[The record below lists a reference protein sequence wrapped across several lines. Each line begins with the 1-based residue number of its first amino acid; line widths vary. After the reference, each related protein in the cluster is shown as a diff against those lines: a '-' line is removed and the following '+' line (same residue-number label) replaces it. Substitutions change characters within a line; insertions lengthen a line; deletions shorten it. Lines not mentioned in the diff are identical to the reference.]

1 MPDIAFVNG
10 RFMPLSEATVNVE
23 DRGYQFGDGVYEVIR
38 SYNSIL
44 FGLEDHLVRLERS
57 ANQIQLDMGYSK
69 DEWKKIILEAFKKSG
84 YNEAKVYIQIT
95 RGVAP
100 RAHPFPSGVNPTCVI
115 TVRELDRLSEEVRR
129 EGVKAITTPDIR
141 WGRCDIKSLN
151 LLPNVLARQK
161 AKEAGA
167 FEAVFV
173 RDNMTTEGSGSNI
186 FIVKN
191 GSVITPSQGP
201 YILSG
206 ITREVVIEAAKE
218 AGIIVEERGFPV
230 NDLFLSDEV
239 FITGSTIEVVP
250 VVEIDNRLIGD
261 GIPGK
266 ITGIII
272 DQFRSLTRSDK
283 S

>member
-38 SYNSIL
+38 SYNGIL
-44 FGLEDHLVRLERS
+44 FRLEDHIERLKTS
-57 ANQIQLDMGYSK
+57 AKEIQLDIVYCGE
-69 DEWKKIILEAFKKSG
+69 DWKKIILEAFIRSR

-100 RAHPFPSGVNPTCVI
+100 RAHPFPSGVNPACVI
-115 TVRELDRLSEEVRR
+115 TVRELDQLSEEVRR
-129 EGVKAITTPDIR
+129 EGVKAITTPDLR

-151 LLPNVLARQK
+151 LLPNVLAKQK

-167 FEAVFV
+167 FEAIFI
-173 RDNMTTEGSGSNI
+173 RDHKATEGSGSNI
-186 FIVKN
+186 FVVKN
-191 GSVITPSQGP
+191 GSVIPPPQGP

-206 ITREVVIEAAKE
+206 ITREVVIEAARGT
-218 AGIIVEERGFPV
+218 GIIVEERDLPA

-261 GIPGK
+261 GTPGK
-266 ITGIII
+266 VTGIII
-272 DQFRSLTRSDK
+272 DHFRSLVSNDPH
-283 S
+283 

>member
-38 SYNSIL
+38 SYNGVFFRL
-44 FGLEDHLVRLERS
+44 DDHIARLERS
-57 ANQIQLDMGYSK
+57 ANEIQLDIVYSK
-69 DEWKKIILEAFKKSG
+69 EDWKNIIHEAFMRSG
-84 YNEAKVYIQIT
+84 YDETKVYIQIT

-100 RAHPFPSGVNPTCVI
+100 RAHPFPSGTNPTCVI

-129 EGVKAITTPDIR
+129 EGVRAITTPDIR

-173 RDNMTTEGSGSNI
+173 RDNNITEGSGSNI

-191 GSVITPSQGP
+191 GSVITPPQGP

-218 AGIIVEERGFPV
+218 AGIIVEEGGFPV

-250 VVEIDNRLIGD
+250 VVDIDDRPVRD
-261 GIPGK
+261 GRPGK
-266 ITGIII
+266 ITGFII